1 MSGTCY
7 FPPTSLFVLFHHRL
21 PSLKLSRS
29 GRKKTLKN
37 LFFIKPK
44 KLRLCKAA
52 APKYLPVYVLTSA
65 RQAHH
70 PSAHPTTPSA
80 IDQPIPYRTSQMR
93 PIDSPSPAQPL
104 QRKTRPIVLKFPH
117 LLRPNCRRQRKGL
130 LVNTLFIKMRILTSQ
145 SKDVSESNP
154 EMRI

>member
-21 PSLKLSRS
+21 PSLRLSRS
-29 GRKKTLKN
+29 RRKKTLKN

-80 IDQPIPYRTSQMR
+80 IDQPIPYQPDASDRFALACPALAAEKTAN
-93 PIDSPSPAQPL
+93 SP
-104 QRKTRPIVLKFPH
+104 
-117 LLRPNCRRQRKGL
+117 
-130 LVNTLFIKMRILTSQ
+130 
-145 SKDVSESNP
+145 
-154 EMRI
+154 